1 MALQR
6 TSQPFKDISLSMKRH
21 PVTKDIVMLKN
32 EDAIK
37 RSIQNL
43 VRTQLG
49 ERFFDSTIGTRITG
63 ALFELANDDYIE
75 PIQTEI
81 EMVVKNYEPRV
92 KLNDVVVQNY
102 PDQNALDISIRYDII
117 GLAAPSQSI
126 KFVLEPTRL

>member
-1 MALQR
+1 MR
-6 TSQPFKDISLSMKRH
+6 RH
-21 PVTKDIVMLKN
+21 PMTNDIILLKN

-37 RSIQNL
+37 RSVQNR
-43 VRTQLG
+43 VRTKLG

-92 KLNDVVVQNY
+92 NLRDVNVRSY
-102 PDQNALDISIRYDII
+102 PDNNSLEVSIDYDII

>member
-1 MALQR
+1 M
-6 TSQPFKDISLSMKRH
+6 TNDIIL
-21 PVTKDIVMLKN
+21 LKN

-37 RSIQNL
+37 RSVQNL
-43 VRTQLG
+43 
-49 ERFFDSTIGTRITG
+49 
-63 ALFELANDDYIE
+63 DDYIE

-92 KLNDVVVQNY
+92 NLRDVNVRSY
-102 PDQNALDISIRYDII
+102 PDNNSLEVSIDYDII